1 MIRALTVVVLA
12 LSVSSASAQDT
23 VRVGAVSLAYVARS
37 SKAGKSALAQ
47 IERFVKQKESEA
59 ATKAAEL
66 EQQRL
71 ALQKVSAGLSPR
83 ALGDLQKAFDKSRV
97 DFDRFQQDT
106 RAELEGMQAKFDDEF
121 RVTLAPIIDAVS
133 KEKGLHFVFGLEQ
146 AAIVWWSP
154 AVDISEDVVK
164 RLDATI
170 K

>member
-37 SKAGKSALAQ
+37 SKAGKSALAA
-47 IERFVKQKESEA
+47 IEKFVKQKESEA

-83 ALGDLQKAFDKSRV
+83 ALADLQKVFDKSRL

-106 RAELEGMQAKFDDEF
+106 RAELEGMQARFDDEF
-121 RVTLAPIIDAVS
+121 PGYGFREHKGYSTPQHLEALS
-133 KEKGLHFVFGLEQ
+133 KLGPCRIHRKTF
-146 AAIVWWSP
+146 SP
-154 AVDISEDVVK
+154 C
-164 RLDATI
+164 RLPEPELFM
-170 K
+170 